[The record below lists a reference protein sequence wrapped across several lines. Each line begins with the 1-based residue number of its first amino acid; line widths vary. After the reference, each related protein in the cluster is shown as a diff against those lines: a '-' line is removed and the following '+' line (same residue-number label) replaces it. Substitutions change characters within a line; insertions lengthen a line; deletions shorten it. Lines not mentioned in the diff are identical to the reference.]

1 MIAIVDCNN
10 FYVSCERVFNP
21 KLEKR
26 PVVVLS
32 NNDGCIIS
40 RSNEAKALGIEM
52 GSPAFKME
60 SFLREHN
67 VAVFSSNYA
76 LYGDF
81 SARVMNTLAQFVPD
95 IEIYSIDEAFLDLA
109 EYRGDLH
116 ELGGRIRM
124 RVKQWT
130 GIPVS
135 VGIAATKTLAKV
147 ANKIAKKSNGVFL
160 LNDADTIRKTLMKLD
175 VEKVWGI
182 GRQYER
188 MLRMHGIKTAYELT
202 QAKDSWIQKS
212 MTIVGLR
219 LVNELRGIPSI
230 CLDTD
235 PDPKKAICTA
245 RSFGHLLSDYE
256 SVSEALANYAATFA
270 FKLRKQ
276 KSCANM
282 LTVFLDTNR
291 FRESDPQYFNS
302 AVITLPEASNY
313 TPDIIRHAVAGLK
326 RIFKKGYLYKKTG
339 IIITGLV
346 PENQVQGNLFGQA
359 DTDRQKRL
367 MDVVDK
373 INSELGRDF
382 IRTLSQGFERKWRL
396 RQEKLSPRYTTRWED
411 LLNVN
416 VDEN

>member
-21 KLEKR
+21 KMENR

-40 RSNEAKALGIEM
+40 RSNEAKELGIEM
-52 GSPAFKME
+52 GAPAFKME
-60 SFLREHN
+60 EFLRENN

-81 SARVMNTLAQFVPD
+81 SDRVMKTLAGFVRD
-95 IEIYSIDEAFLDLA
+95 IEIYSIDEAFLDLTG
-109 EYRGDLH
+109 YHDDLR
-116 ELGGRIRM
+116 ELGMKIRS

-135 VGIAATKTLAKV
+135 VGIARTKTLAKV
-147 ANKIAKKSNGVFL
+147 ANKIAKQSDGVFL
-160 LNDADTIRKTLMKLD
+160 LNDPDTIRKALLKLD

-182 GRQYER
+182 GRQYSR
-188 MLRMHGIKTAYELT
+188 MLRLHGIKTAFDLT

-230 CLDTD
+230 DMDTD

-245 RSFGHLLSDYE
+245 RSFGHLLSDFE
-256 SVSEALANYAATFA
+256 SVSEALANYAATCA
-270 FKLRKQ
+270 LKLRRQ
-276 KSCANM
+276 KSCANI
-282 LTVFLDTNR
+282 LTVFLETNP
-291 FRESDPQYFNS
+291 FRESDPQYFKS
-302 AVITLPEASNY
+302 TVITLPEATSF
-313 TPDIIRHAVAGLK
+313 TPDIIRHAVGGLK
-326 RIFKKGYLYKKTG
+326 RIFKEGYQYKKTG
-339 IIITGLV
+339 IIMTGLV
-346 PENQVQGNLFGQA
+346 PENQVQGNLFDQA
-359 DTDRQKRL
+359 DHDKQKRL
-367 MDVVDK
+367 MDVVDR

-382 IRTLSQGFERKWRL
+382 VRTLSQGFERKWRL
-396 RQEKLSPRYTTRWED
+396 RQEKLSPRFTTRWDEVMNID
-411 LLNVN
+411 
-416 VDEN
+416 VDE